1 MEVHAHS
8 HTARKKWTHYFWEF
22 LMLFL
27 AVFCGFLAENERE
40 HMIEHKREKQYI
52 RSLIED
58 IGKDTAHVT
67 FLTSRY
73 EMIQS
78 HCDSVLI
85 NFNEFSK
92 NESTT
97 AAENYSRVIFGF
109 PDFSYTD
116 HTMQQLRNAG
126 GLRLI
131 RNQTAIDSIIVYDA
145 LARDIK
151 VEETAIIHYYQT
163 LDDLTN
169 KMLSY
174 RRMNESGNQSIIKGT
189 LGGKKNFWINAD
201 AGNLEELYNLLYK
214 YKETIKG
221 FVDALAGF
229 KEKGERLIGLLK
241 KEYHLK

>member
-1 MEVHAHS
+1 MKPRPN
-8 HTARKKWTHYFWEF
+8 T
-22 LMLFL
+22 
-27 AVFCGFLAENERE
+27 
-40 HMIEHKREKQYI
+40 
-52 RSLIED
+52 
-58 IGKDTAHVT
+58 
-67 FLTSRY
+67 
-73 EMIQS
+73 
-78 HCDSVLI
+78 
-85 NFNEFSK
+85 
-92 NESTT
+92 
-97 AAENYSRVIFGF
+97 
-109 PDFSYTD
+109 
-116 HTMQQLRNAG
+116 G
-126 GLRLI
+126 GLRLL
-131 RNQTAIDSIIVYDA
+131 RNQTAMDRIIAYAA

-229 KEKGERLIGLLK
+229 KERGERLIGLLK
-241 KEYHLK
+241 HEYHLK